1 MMRSVL
7 VASAVLILTTSSVA
21 SELRGVYME
30 TRTCQVYTGP
40 CFANAESGGLAGRDA
55 IMAWKISDGK
65 HDGVDL
71 SGLSVVVVINATDT
85 LGFQGLD
92 NARSMKSVVL
102 LDENATTAQ
111 RRALISFVAARAPQA
126 AKSVVRT
133 EAKTIDMDLNVA
145 TLEGRLQAGKEVT
158 LTTRK
163 ARPGD
168 CICSNESAY
177 YPPLTA
183 ITNFAPGVTLQGK
196 FNGRGLG
203 SRWSTPGDRSAYMG
217 TFLFE

>member
-1 MMRSVL
+1 
-7 VASAVLILTTSSVA
+7 
-21 SELRGVYME
+21 
-30 TRTCQVYTGP
+30 
-40 CFANAESGGLAGRDA
+40 
-55 IMAWKISDGK
+55 
-65 HDGVDL
+65 
-71 SGLSVVVVINATDT
+71 VVVINATDT